1 MPLSEHEQRLLSEME
16 SRLLAED
23 PRFASTMRR
32 SATGGQPKQKLALGV
47 LGVLVSLGAMLISL
61 YYTQVLL
68 AVVGFVAMLASAYW
82 AISTPRKKA
91 SRTIDS
97 QDGGTGQPSS
107 RGRHSGGQQ
116 RRSNDAA
123 TTERSRGGFIQRMER
138 RWERRRDTGN
148 PDA

>member
-23 PRFASTMRR
+23 PRFASAMRR

-47 LGVLVSLGAMLISL
+47 LGVLVSLGAMLVSL
-61 YYTQVLL
+61 YNGLVPF
-68 AVVGFVAMLASAYW
+68 AVVGFVAMLGSAYW
-82 AISTPRKKA
+82 AISAPRKKGA
-91 SRTIDS
+91 RAGAA
-97 QDGGTGQPSS
+97 QDGSAQQPP
-107 RGRHSGGQQ
+107 RGRHSGGQA
-116 RRSNDAA
+116 RRTGDAA
-123 TTERSRGGFIQRMER
+123 PTDRNRGGFMQRMER